1 MWSVASASSKPT
13 TDVFFFSERMCNGQI
28 NEKFGEGREEGE
40 RGEDSGQLQAATY
53 DARGGASATR
63 QAGVRLQWPQRNIE
77 HHAYA

>member
-1 MWSVASASSKPT
+1 
-13 TDVFFFSERMCNGQI
+13 MCNGQI
-28 NEKFGEGREEGE
+28 NEKFGEKEEK
-40 RGEDSGQLQAATY
+40 DSGQLQAATY